1 MKLRYLMLATLAL
14 PLALHAGGFGDLLDQ
29 GSRMLG
35 GIDGQTTTSQVTSLS
50 QPEIDAALKE
60 ALSVGAERAV
70 QYLGKPGG
78 FLDNP
83 KVRIPLPGSL
93 DTVAQGLRAAGQGA
107 LVDQF
112 ETTMNRAAESAIPQT
127 LEIVKETV
135 SGMTLEDAQAILN
148 GGDDAA
154 TRYLREK
161 AGPALAR
168 AIRPIVSRTTD
179 QVGATAAYK
188 QLLGSG
194 GGMLG
199 GLFGN
204 SLDLDDYV
212 TQKTL
217 DGLFTM
223 LAEEEK
229 KIRTNPAARTT
240 ELLKSVFGR

>member
-1 MKLRYLMLATLAL
+1 MKLRYLTLAILTL
-14 PLALHAGGFGDLLDQ
+14 PLTLHAGGFGDLLEQ
-29 GSRMLG
+29 GSRLFG
-35 GIDGQTTTSQVTSLS
+35 GTRAGTSQDSTLPRS
-50 QPEIDAALKE
+50 QIDAALKE
-60 ALSVGAERAV
+60 ALRLGAERAV
-70 QYLGKPGG
+70 EYLGKPGG

-83 KVRIPLPGSL
+83 RVHIPLPGAL

-112 ETTMNRAAESAIPQT
+112 ETTMNRAAEAAIPQT
-127 LEIVKETV
+127 LEIVEETI
-135 SGMTLEDAQAILN
+135 SGMTLEDARAILE

-154 TRYLREK
+154 TRYLQEK

-188 QLLGSG
+188 QLVGGS
-194 GGMLG
+194 MLG
-199 GLFGN
+199 GLLGS

-212 TQKTL
+212 TRKTL

-229 KIRTNPAARTT
+229 RIRTNPAARTT